1 MVTTTLVAL
10 PSCSRIDRTPGA
22 RRGSHDSH
30 ELQSH
35 DKRSRHRLFLTSAGA
50 TTTFVRCLQLLFVKT
65 KPAHFRSDR
74 PDLAAVRTLDRHA
87 GETLDFGHQL
97 FIETDFRALLRGQL
111 RNRTNQAPHR
121 GLFRAVCCAVRRS
134 RFVDD
139 FFFGRRRPEP

>member
-50 TTTFVRCLQLLFVKT
+50 TTTVVRCLQLLFVKT

-74 PDLAAVRTLDRHA
+74 PDLAAVRTLEWHA
-87 GETLDFGHQL
+87 GETLDLGHQL
-97 FIETDFRALLRGQL
+97 FIETDFRSLLRGQL
-111 RNRTNQAPHR
+111 RNRTNQAPHL